1 MQMMRNCLIQKI
13 FVYTT
18 LALIFLQVG
27 IIIGSW
33 IAAAAMPESSIRS
46 LISGDGIRWFLGM
59 FTNNVGTPV
68 LVWIIL
74 IGFAFGSLNN
84 SGLANILIKRNSI
97 NARIKFGLKL
107 VVVEVICFIIIIL
120 LLTITPHAILLSVT
134 GTLFPSSFTR
144 SLIPV
149 LAFAI
154 IIFSLSFGIATG
166 KIVNLVEC
174 FSALISGINLLSPIF
189 LVYVVASQ
197 LYSSILWV
205 MQW

>member
-33 IAAAAMPESSIRS
+33 IAAAAMPESPIRS
-46 LISGDGIRWFLGM
+46 LISCDGIRWFLGM

-74 IGFAFGSLNN
+74 IGFALGSLNN

-144 SLIPV
+144 SLIPI

-174 FSALISGINLLSPIF
+174 FRALISGINQLSPIF